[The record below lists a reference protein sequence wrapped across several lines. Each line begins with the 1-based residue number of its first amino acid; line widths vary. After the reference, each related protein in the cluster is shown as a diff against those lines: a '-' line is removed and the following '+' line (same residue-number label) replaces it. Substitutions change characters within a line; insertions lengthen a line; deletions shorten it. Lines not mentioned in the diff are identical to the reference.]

1 MNDPVPLV
9 AKLTVP
15 VGTEAPELAVSVT
28 VAVQDVDAPEG
39 TGDGEHDTA
48 VLVGLK
54 PGVIV
59 CITWLG

>member
-9 AKLTVP
+9 VKLTVP
-15 VGTEAPELAVSVT
+15 VGAEAPELAVSVT
-28 VAVQDVDAPEG
+28 VAVQVVDAPEG
-39 TGDGEHDTA
+39 TGDGVHDTA

-54 PGVIV
+54 PGVIE